1 MNQLYVISY
10 YIKDLLSLVVGGRKQ
25 GTFFRVLLRATH
37 SSCLLLPSFAY
48 YCLSDDKYVP
58 AYVIVTE

>member
-10 YIKDLLSLVVGGRKQ
+10 YIRDLLSLVVGGRKQ

-37 SSCLLLPSFAY
+37 SSCLLLPSLLTTVCQMIKT
-48 YCLSDDKYVP
+48 CLP
-58 AYVIVTE
+58 M